1 MRLTSK
7 ARYAVM
13 AMVDIGDEETG
24 VPVSLSAISERQE
37 LPLPYLEQLF
47 VKLRKTGL
55 VKSVRGSSGGYV
67 LGRSADQIRILDI
80 IVAVNGPLK
89 ATRCDQKSASGCQ
102 AAGRRCS
109 VHDLWDELEA
119 VVQRFL
125 SQVTLADVCA
135 KRVSGLGRFALFPDM
150 LSVQKLSSVQIK
162 ERAF

>member
-24 VPVSLSAISERQE
+24 IPVSLSAISERQE

-47 VKLRKTGL
+47 VKLRKNSL

-89 ATRCDQKSASGCQ
+89 ATRCDQKSALGCQ

-150 LSVQKLSSVQIK
+150 LPVQNVSPVQIK